1 MSENQEI
8 TTEEVKGGMEACCV
22 VQCDLELGE
31 NYWNNQYEAGKTG
44 WDLGMAAP
52 ALVRYIDQLKDKS
65 ARILIP
71 GCGNAYEAQYLLD
84 QGFTN
89 ITLIDIAPAL
99 VKQLQEKY
107 SGNGNI
113 NIVLGDF
120 FEFQGQFDVI
130 IEQTFFCAIQ
140 PYMRSE
146 YVKQMRKLL
155 SPDGE
160 LAGLLFDTRFDFDG
174 PPFGGCKCEY
184 TPIFDEGGLRVDEME
199 ITEYSAKPRAGTELF
214 FRAGVKKATD
224 ACVKDSACGIKQY
237 ASIAEKLN
245 WTGADGANNE
255 K

>member
-1 MSENQEI
+1 MSENQEV
-8 TTEEVKGGMEACCV
+8 TSEEVKGGMEQCCV

-31 NYWNNQYEAGKTG
+31 NYWNNQYESGKTG
-44 WDLGMAAP
+44 WDLGMASP
-52 ALVRYIDQLKDKS
+52 ALVRYIDSLQNKDV
-65 ARILIP
+65 RVLIP

-99 VKQLQEKY
+99 VNQLQQKY
-107 SGNGNI
+107 AGNPNI
-113 NIVLGDF
+113 IIVLGDF
-120 FEFQGQFDVI
+120 FEFEGQFDVI

-155 SPDGE
+155 SPSGE

-199 ITEYSAKPRAGTELF
+199 MTEFSAKPRAGTELF
-214 FRAGVKKATD
+214 FRAGVKKASDVCVSD
-224 ACVKDSACGIKQY
+224 AACGIKQY
-237 ASIAEKLN
+237 ASIAEKLDWN
-245 WTGADGANNE
+245 STKKE

>member
-1 MSENQEI
+1 MSENQEVI
-8 TTEEVKGGMEACCV
+8 VENSNAGMEACCV

-44 WDLGMAAP
+44 WDLGMASP
-52 ALVRYIDQLKDKS
+52 ALVKYIDSLPNKD

-89 ITLIDIAPAL
+89 ITLIDIAPLL
-99 VKQLQEKY
+99 VEQLQAKY
-107 SGNGNI
+107 VGNSNI
-113 NIVLGDF
+113 QVVLGDF
-120 FEFQGQFDVI
+120 FEFEGQFDVI

-146 YVKQMRKLL
+146 YVKKMRKLL
-155 SPDGE
+155 SPEGE

-184 TPIFDEGGLRVDEME
+184 KPIFDEGGLRVDEME
-199 ITEYSAKPRAGTELF
+199 ITPDSAKPRAGTELF
-214 FRAGVKKATD
+214 FRTGVKKSTD
-224 ACVKDSACGIKQY
+224 ACVVDAACGIKQY
-237 ASIAEKLN
+237 ANIAEKLN
-245 WTGADGANNE
+245 WNKINQD
-255 K
+255 KK

>member
-1 MSENQEI
+1 MSEKQEV
-8 TTEEVKGGMEACCV
+8 TVKNNIAGMETCCV

-31 NYWNNQYEAGKTG
+31 NYWNNQYVAGKTG
-44 WDLGMAAP
+44 WDLGMASP
-52 ALVRYIDQLKDKS
+52 ALVNYINTLPNKN

-89 ITLIDIAPAL
+89 VTLIDIAPAL
-99 VKQLQEKY
+99 VEQLQKNY
-107 SGNGNI
+107 AGNSNI
-113 NIVLGDF
+113 QVVLGDF
-120 FEFQGQFDVI
+120 FEFEAQFDVI

-155 SPDGE
+155 SPEGE

-184 TPIFDEGGLRVDEME
+184 KPIFDEGGLRVDEME
-199 ITEYSAKPRAGTELF
+199 ITPNSATPRAGTELF
-214 FRAGVKKATD
+214 FRAGVKKSTD
-224 ACVKDSACGIKQY
+224 ACVVDAACGIKQY

-245 WTGADGANNE
+245 GNNT
-255 K
+255 KKD